1 MTPSRQKP
9 DGNSAL
15 QRAPNLILT
24 NSLFGQKPLPSVVP
38 DAIRPI
44 ETTRVLVANRRDD
57 SGVAARGARAAAGE
71 DAADR
76 CADDVFRERPRRTGR
91 CCGVPAGTPEARVD
105 RGPQPSDRLSLGGT

>member
-9 DGNSAL
+9 DGSSAL

-57 SGVAARGARAAAGE
+57 SGVAARGARAAVRSG
-71 DAADR
+71 ADGRKR
-76 CADDVFRERPRRTGR
+76 CAGPNTHRRIQGESFIRWAGR
-91 CCGVPAGTPEARVD
+91 RSGSHR
-105 RGPQPSDRLSLGGT
+105 